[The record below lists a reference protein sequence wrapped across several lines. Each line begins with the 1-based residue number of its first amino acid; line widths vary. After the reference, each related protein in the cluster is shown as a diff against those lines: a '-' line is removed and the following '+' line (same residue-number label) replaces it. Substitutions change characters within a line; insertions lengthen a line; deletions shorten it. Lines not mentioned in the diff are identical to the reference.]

1 MKIIVSHDVDH
12 LYWKEHVLKD
22 LYITKLWLRSARLLL
37 TGVID
42 AKTFA
47 SRINFWTD
55 GRINRL
61 EELMAFERSLNI
73 PATYFFVMRPGLG
86 VAYKAEQA
94 TAFIQKLI
102 MEGFNVGVHGMS
114 YNNPVAMKEEF
125 DMFKKISGLD
135 KFGVRMHYLRND
147 PDTPKYLAQT
157 GYTFDSTDY
166 KVAEPYRIGSMIE
179 FPIAVMDAYA
189 VRPDHKKKDIAKAY
203 TIERLNLA
211 EKNKVPYFTIN
222 FHDLVFNPA
231 YALYKEWFTWTIG
244 LCKERGYSFTDFE
257 NAIKE
262 LHGNKE
268 VQG

>member
-22 LYITKLWLRSARLLL
+22 LYITKLWLRSIKLLL

-42 AKTFA
+42 VKTFA
-47 SRINFWTD
+47 ARINFWSD

-61 EELMAFERSLNI
+61 EELMAFEKSMNI

-86 VAYKAEQA
+86 VAYKASKVKP
-94 TAFIQKLI
+94 FIEKILNN
-102 MEGFNVGVHGMS
+102 GFNVGVHGMA
-114 YNNPVAMKEEF
+114 YNDAGAMQEEF
-125 DMFKKISGLD
+125 NDFKKMTGID

-147 PDTPKYLAQT
+147 PDTTNHLSKT

-166 KVAEPYRIGSMIE
+166 KIAEPYLVGNMVE

-189 VRPDHKKKDIAKAY
+189 VRPHHKKIDIAKAY
-203 TIERLNLA
+203 TLERLNLA
-211 EKNKVPYFTIN
+211 EKNNVPYFTIN

-231 YALYKEWFTWTIG
+231 YSLYKDWFTWTID

-262 LHGNKE
+262 QYVDKAVH
-268 VQG
+268 

>member
-1 MKIIVSHDVDH
+1 VKIIVSHDVDH
-12 LYWKEHVLKD
+12 LYWKEHILKD
-22 LYITKLWLRSARLLL
+22 LYITKLWLRSASLLL

-42 AKTFA
+42 AKTFV

-61 EELMAFERSLNI
+61 EELMAFERSMNI
-73 PATYFFVMRPGLG
+73 PATYFFVMRRGLG

-102 MEGFNVGVHGMS
+102 KEGFNVGVHGMS
-114 YNNPVAMKEEF
+114 YNDPVAMKEEF
-125 DMFKKISGLD
+125 DMFKKLSGLD

-147 PDTPKYLAQT
+147 PDTAKYLAQT

-166 KVAEPYRIGSMIE
+166 KVAEPYFIENMIE

-189 VRPDHKKKDIAKAY
+189 VRPHHKKIDIAKAY

-211 EKNKVPYFTIN
+211 EKNKLPYFTIN